1 MNFLNKF
8 IKKFQSSEKN
18 LEQSATNNLKISPNL
33 DEFVKKELVPGL
45 NISSDYF
52 WKTFEDIVERFSERN
67 RELLNER
74 ENLQKRLMIGIFKIK
89 ILIQKNIKTS

>member
-8 IKKFQSSEKN
+8 IKKFQSSKKN
-18 LEQSATNNLKISPNL
+18 LVQSATNNLEISSNL

-74 ENLQKRLMIGIFKIK
+74 ENLQKKLMIGIFKIK